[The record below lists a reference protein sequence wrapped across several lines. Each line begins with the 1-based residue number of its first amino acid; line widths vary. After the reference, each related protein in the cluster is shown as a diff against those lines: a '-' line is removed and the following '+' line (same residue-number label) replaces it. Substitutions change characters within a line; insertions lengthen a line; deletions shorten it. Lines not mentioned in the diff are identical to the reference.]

1 LEDEK
6 NQDSE
11 ETEIRSLAFSKT
23 LRKPMS
29 EFRFLLKPVGGL

>member
-1 LEDEK
+1 LQDAK

-23 LRKPMS
+23 LQTRIQLIKTYLRS
-29 EFRFLLKPVGGL
+29 CVT